1 MKQLIAGVLVLTLAV
16 GTALAADNSKPIQKA
31 GSTALMFDLGGLANL
46 SAGNYQGGVGFKY
59 YISNGFA
66 VRAAVGFGMT
76 STTTKNPADPVP
88 TTQESESKLSGMTFS
103 IAPGIQYNVATSAA
117 VVAYVGAQI
126 SYSMGSQTRTGNA
139 NNFNVGFSK
148 DHEYKESTST
158 FGGAAFVGVEWF
170 AWDNISLAG
179 EYRFNFS
186 TTSGKAE
193 SKNATTSDSQD
204 APSSTAFGLSSANSA
219 NLTLSVYI

>member
-1 MKQLIAGVLVLTLAV
+1 MKQLIAAVLVLTMAC
-16 GTALAADNSKPIQKA
+16 GTALAADNSKPVQKA

-88 TTQESESKLSGMTFS
+88 TTQESESKLSGMNFS

-126 SYSMGSQTRTGNA
+126 SYTMGSQTRTGNA

-170 AWDNISLAG
+170 AWDNISFAG
-179 EYRFNFS
+179 EYRFSFS

-193 SKNATTSDSQD
+193 TKNATTSESSD
-204 APSSTAFGLSSANSA
+204 APSSTSFGLGSANSA
-219 NLTLSVYI
+219 NLTLCVYF

>member
-1 MKQLIAGVLVLTLAV
+1 MKQLIAVVLVLTLAV

-76 STTTKNPADPVP
+76 STTTKNPADPIP
-88 TTQESESKLSGMTFS
+88 TTQESESKYSAMNFT

-126 SYSMGSQTRTGNA
+126 SYTMGSQTREGNA

-170 AWDNISLAG
+170 AWDNISFAG

-193 SKNATTSDSQD
+193 SKNATTSESTD
-204 APSSTAFGLSSANSA
+204 APSSTAFGLSSGNAA
-219 NLTLSVYI
+219 NLTLCVYF